1 VGTLASPPQEG
12 EGARAT
18 ARDRPHKRELQPLH
32 KGDRK
37 GSPLLYYAW
46 PFVEKWLLEPHR
58 VE

>member
-1 VGTLASPPQEG
+1 MALKLVPI
-12 EGARAT
+12 
-18 ARDRPHKRELQPLH
+18 
-32 KGDRK
+32 GDRK